1 MKNLIL
7 IAFIAT
13 LTFGCKDKTEKSQ
26 EALESERISEADV
39 KEPSQEWTMLFDGT
53 SFDGWNEYQK
63 NGVSDNWKI
72 EDGAMV
78 FNPAENR
85 DKNELLDLISE
96 KEYTDFILSVD
107 WKISEAGYSG
117 VFWGVKEDP
126 KIEKPYH
133 TGPEVQ
139 VLDNEKHPDAKNG
152 TTHQAGSL
160 YDMVAPSED
169 VTNPVGEWN
178 TMVITVNHKKQ
189 QGSVELNGKKIV
201 DFPVGNE
208 MWDAM
213 VSKSKFAEWEK
224 FGKYTTGKIGLQ
236 DHGNM
241 VAFRNIKIKEL

>member
-107 WKISEAGYSG
+107 WKISEAGNSG

-126 KIEKPYH
+126 EIEKPYH